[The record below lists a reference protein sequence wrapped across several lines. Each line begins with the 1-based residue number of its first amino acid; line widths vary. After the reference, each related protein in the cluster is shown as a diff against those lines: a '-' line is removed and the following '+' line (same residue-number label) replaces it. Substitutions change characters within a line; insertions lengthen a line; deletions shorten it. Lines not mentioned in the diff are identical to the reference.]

1 MAKIASENSD
11 LVILTSDNPRD
22 EDAIDIINDMINGI
36 DKDNYQ
42 IVVNRKDAI
51 RKGMQ
56 LLENDDILLV
66 LGKGHEK
73 YQIIGKDKI
82 FFDDKIEIKK
92 CIRR

>member
-1 MAKIASENSD
+1 
-11 LVILTSDNPRD
+11 
-22 EDAIDIINDMINGI
+22 
-36 DKDNYQ
+36 
-42 IVVNRKDAI
+42 
-51 RKGMQ
+51 MQ

-92 CIRR
+92 YIRR